1 MTEFNDPSQHTPTP
15 EFRASLKRELRR
27 AYRVEQQFDMPR
39 TRGQRIGMVIGLAAG
54 GVFTLTVG
62 LVLGAATGY
71 ASAENL
77 SARQRAATVN
87 AVTSRRQFA
96 AMRLDLARANY
107 DAVRR
112 DFEAGR
118 ATAAA
123 LRSAKTEVDSMEAN
137 VSRVETDLEARIESG
152 TPAAP
157 VPGSGL
163 SLLKGPMRNA
173 ITALTCGAV
182 SAAAQTAPAQQG
194 IPVVNVTLAVAKTTT
209 TFGAVLGVR
218 ELSDGKLL
226 VNDAGRREIKIFDPA
241 LANATIALD
250 STPGT
255 SNSYGP
261 RRAEIFPYLGDTTAF
276 TEILAN
282 DVLLLDRAGRVARA
296 AALPQQDDGITPFP
310 VRFPMPTAIDNRG
323 RLLARGGVSVR
334 NGVMADSS
342 LIYRADLDTRQVDVV
357 GAVHLGSKG
366 ERNRNE
372 PPEDGKRVV
381 TTVRQPVPT
390 EDAWAVLSDGTIAF
404 VRGQDYHVDW
414 VLPDGT
420 KSATTKLPF
429 DWKRLT
435 DEDKQKLADSA
446 KVVWDSLMVIRN
458 ARNAGTAQ
466 PGRGE
471 GGGDA
476 PPGRGRSGGGAGEPG
491 SSQGGSIQRMVSVPL
506 SDIPDYYPPVR
517 RNSAMADLDGNL
529 WILPTT
535 SAQSQRG
542 ELVYDVV
549 NPKKGLF
556 ERVRMPVGRSIAGFG
571 KGGVLYLQ
579 SGDMTNGFHLERVK
593 LDVVKPQK

>member
-1 MTEFNDPSQHTPTP
+1 MTEFNDHSQHTPTP
-15 EFRASLKRELRR
+15 EFQASLKRELRR
-27 AYRVEQQFDMPR
+27 VYRAEQQFDPPR
-39 TRGQRIGMVIGLAAG
+39 TRGRRLGMVIGLVAG
-54 GVFTLTVG
+54 GVCTLTVG

-77 SARQRAATVN
+77 SVRQREATVSS
-87 AVTSRRQFA
+87 VTSRRQFA
-96 AMRLDLARANY
+96 AMRLELARANY

-118 ATAAA
+118 TTAAA
-123 LRSAKTEVDSMEAN
+123 LRSARAEVDSMEAN
-137 VSRVETDLEARIESG
+137 VSRVETDLEARVEAG
-152 TPAAP
+152 VPAAP
-157 VPGSGL
+157 AAGSGL
-163 SLLKGPMRNA
+163 SLLRGPMRNA
-173 ITALTCGAV
+173 ITALTCGTV
-182 SAAAQTAPAQQG
+182 AAAQTSPAQQG
-194 IPVVNVTLAVAKTTT
+194 VPVVNVTPAVARTTT
-209 TFGAVLGVR
+209 TLGAVLGVR

-226 VNDAGRREIKIFDPA
+226 VNDAGRRQIRIFNA
-241 LANATIALD
+241 TLANATVALD
-250 STPGT
+250 STPGA

-276 TEILAN
+276 TEILAT
-282 DVLLLDRAGRVARA
+282 DVLLLDRTGRVARA
-296 AALPQQDDGITPFP
+296 VALPQQDDGITPFA
-310 VRFPMPTAIDNRG
+310 VRFPMPSAIDNKG
-323 RLLARGGVSVR
+323 RLLARGGVAVR

-342 LIYRADLDTRQVDVV
+342 LIYRADLDTRQIDVV

-366 ERNRNE
+366 ERNRSE

-381 TTVRQPVPT
+381 TTIRQPVPT
-390 EDAWAVLSDGTIAF
+390 EDAWAVLSDGTIAL

-414 VLPDGT
+414 ILPDGS
-420 KSATTKLPF
+420 KSATTRLPF

-458 ARNAGTAQ
+458 ARNAGPAQ
-466 PGRGE
+466 PARGE
-471 GGGDA
+471 GGSGDA
-476 PPGRGRSGGGAGEPG
+476 PAGRGRSGGGVAEPG

-506 SDIPDYYPPVR
+506 SDIPDFYPPVR

-556 ERVRMPVGRSIAGFG
+556 QRVRMPVGRSIAGFG

-579 SGDMTNGFHLERVK
+579 SGDMANGFHLERVK
-593 LDVVKPQK
+593 IDVPKPQK

>member
-1 MTEFNDPSQHTPTP
+1 MTEFNDTPQHVPTP
-15 EFRASLKRELRR
+15 EFRASLKRELGR
-27 AYRVEQQFDMPR
+27 AYRAEQQFGVPL
-39 TRGQRIGMVIGLAAG
+39 TRGRRLGMVIGLAAG

-71 ASAENL
+71 ASAENV
-77 SARQRAATVN
+77 SARQREATVN

-96 AMRLDLARANY
+96 TMRLDLARANY

-118 ATAAA
+118 ATADAV
-123 LRSAKTEVDSMEAN
+123 RSAKAEVDTMEAN
-137 VSRVETDLEARIESG
+137 VSRVETDLEARIEAG
-152 TPAAP
+152 AP
-157 VPGSGL
+157 TSPSTSSGL

-182 SAAAQTAPAQQG
+182 AASAQAAPAQQG
-194 IPVVNVTLAVAKTTT
+194 VPVVTVTPAVAKTTMT
-209 TFGAVLGVR
+209 LGAVLGVR
-218 ELSDGKLL
+218 ELPDGKVL
-226 VNDAGRREIKIFDPA
+226 VNDAGRRQIKIFDPA
-241 LANATIALD
+241 LTNATVALD
-250 STPGT
+250 SAAGT
-255 SNSYGP
+255 SSSYGP
-261 RRAEIFPYLGDTTAF
+261 RRSQIFPYLGDTTALA
-276 TEILAN
+276 EILAN
-282 DVLLLDRAGRVARA
+282 DVLLLDRTGHVART
-296 AALPQQDDGITPFP
+296 AALPQQDDGITPFA

-323 RLLARGGVSVR
+323 RLLARGGVTVR

-342 LIYRADLDTRQVDVV
+342 LIYRADLDTRQIDVV
-357 GAVHLGSKG
+357 GSVHLGSRG
-366 ERNRNE
+366 ERNRGD

-381 TTVRQPVPT
+381 TTIRQPVPT

-414 VLPDGT
+414 VFPDGT

-435 DEDKQKLADSA
+435 DEDKQKLVDSA

-458 ARNAGTAQ
+458 ARNAGPA

-476 PPGRGRSGGGAGEPG
+476 AAGRGRSGGGAGEPG
-491 SSQGGSIQRMVSVPL
+491 SSQGGSIQRMVSVPI
-506 SDIPDYYPPVR
+506 SDIPDYYPPIHA
-517 RNSAMADLDGNL
+517 NSAMADLDGNL

-556 ERVRMPVGRSIAGFG
+556 QRVRMPVGRSIAGFG
-571 KGGVLYLQ
+571 KGAVLYLQ

-593 LDVVKPQK
+593 LDVAKPQK

>member
-1 MTEFNDPSQHTPTP
+1 MTEFNDSSQHTPTP

-27 AYRVEQQFDMPR
+27 AYRAEQQFDMPR
-39 TRGQRIGMVIGLAAG
+39 TRGQRIGLVIGLAAG

-71 ASAENL
+71 ASAENV
-77 SARQRAATVN
+77 SARQREAAVN
-87 AVTSRRQFA
+87 SVTSRRQFA

-118 ATAAA
+118 TTAAA

-137 VSRVETDLEARIESG
+137 VSRVETDLEARVESG
-152 TPAAP
+152 APAAP
-157 VPGSGL
+157 APASGL
-163 SLLKGPMRNA
+163 SLLNGPMRNA

-194 IPVVNVTLAVAKTTT
+194 IPVVNVTPAVARTTT
-209 TFGAVLGVR
+209 TLGAVLGVR

-226 VNDAGRREIKIFDPA
+226 VNDAGRRQIKIFDPT
-241 LANATIALD
+241 LANATVALD
-250 STPGT
+250 SAPGA

-261 RRAEIFPYLGDTTAF
+261 RRAEIFPYVGDSTAL
-276 TEILAN
+276 TEIVSR
-282 DVLLLDRAGRVARA
+282 DVLVLDGTGRIARA
-296 AALPQQDDGITPFP
+296 LAPPQFSDGFVP
-310 VRFPMPTAIDNRG
+310 FPMPFPPPKAVDNRG
-323 RLLARGGVSVR
+323 RLLAEGPTNVRAGGFI
-334 NGVMADSS
+334 ADSD
-342 LIYRADLDTRQVDVV
+342 LVIRADLDTRQVDII
-357 GAVHLGSKG
+357 GAVHHGSG
-366 ERNRNE
+366 GRNRMD
-372 PPEDGKRVV
+372 PPENGKRVV
-381 TTVRQPVPT
+381 TSIFQPAPT
-390 EDAWAVLSDGTIAF
+390 EDSWTVLSDGTVAF

-414 VLPDGT
+414 ILPDGT

-435 DEDKQKLADSA
+435 DEDKQKLVDSA
-446 KVVWDSLMVIRN
+446 KVVWDSMMVIRN
-458 ARNAGTAQ
+458 ARNAGPPQ
-466 PGRGE
+466 PARGE
-471 GGGDA
+471 GSGDA
-476 PPGRGRSGGGAGEPG
+476 PGRGRSGGGAGEPG
-491 SSQGGSIQRMVSVPL
+491 SSQGGSIQHIISVPL
-506 SDIPDYYPPVR
+506 SEIPDYYPPVH

-556 ERVRMPVGRSIAGFG
+556 QRVRMPVGRSIAGFG

-579 SGDMTNGFHLERVK
+579 SGDMTKGFHLERVK
-593 LDVVKPQK
+593 LDVTKPQK

>member
-1 MTEFNDPSQHTPTP
+1 MTEFNDASQHTPTP
-15 EFRASLKRELRR
+15 EFRASLKRELHR
-27 AYRVEQQFDMPR
+27 AYRAEQQFDVPR
-39 TRGQRIGMVIGLAAG
+39 SRRRRIGMLIGLAAG

-77 SARQRAATVN
+77 SARQREATVN
-87 AVTSRRQFA
+87 TITSRRQFA
-96 AMRLDLARANY
+96 TMRLDLARTNY

-118 ATAAA
+118 ATADAV
-123 LRSAKTEVDSMEAN
+123 RSAKAEVDSMEAN
-137 VSRVETDLEARIESG
+137 VSRVETDLEARVEAG
-152 TPAAP
+152 TPASPA
-157 VPGSGL
+157 PGSGL

-182 SAAAQTAPAQQG
+182 ATAAQTTPAQQG
-194 IPVVNVTLAVAKTTT
+194 VPVVTVTPAVAKTATT
-209 TFGAVLGVR
+209 LGAVLGVR
-218 ELSDGKLL
+218 ELPDGKLL
-226 VNDAGRREIKIFDPA
+226 VNDAGRRQIKIFDQT
-241 LANATIALD
+241 LANATVGLD
-250 STPGT
+250 SAPGA

-261 RRAEIFPYLGDTTAF
+261 RRAQIFPYLGDSTAL

-296 AALPQQDDGITPFP
+296 AALPQQDDGMTPFP

-323 RLLARGGVSVR
+323 RLFARGGVSVR

-342 LIYRADLDTRQVDVV
+342 LIYRADLDSRQVDVV

-366 ERNRNE
+366 ERNRND

-381 TTVRQPVPT
+381 TIIRQPVPT

-414 VLPDGT
+414 ILPDGT

-435 DEDKQKLADSA
+435 DEDKQRLVDSA
-446 KVVWDSLMVIRN
+446 KVAWDSMMVIRN

-466 PGRGE
+466 PARGE
-471 GGGDA
+471 SGGDA
-476 PPGRGRSGGGAGEPG
+476 GRGRSGGGAGEPG
-491 SSQGGSIQRMVSVPL
+491 SSQGGSIQRMVSVPI

-517 RNSAMADLDGNL
+517 QNSAMADLDGNL

-556 ERVRMPVGRSIAGFG
+556 QRVRMPVGRSIAGFG

-593 LDVVKPQK
+593 LDVAKPQI